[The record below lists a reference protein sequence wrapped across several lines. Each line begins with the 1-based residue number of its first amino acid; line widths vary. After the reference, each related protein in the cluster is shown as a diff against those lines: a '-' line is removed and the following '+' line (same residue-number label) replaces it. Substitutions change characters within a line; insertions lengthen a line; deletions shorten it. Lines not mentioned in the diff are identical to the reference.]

1 MKKSLALKITSALIT
16 TIAVLVAI
24 DLSDTATI
32 EGLGAQITALLS
44 VIVTLD
50 ATL

>member
-1 MKKSLALKITSALIT
+1 MKKSLALKIACWSITAL
-16 TIAVLVAI
+16 AVLVAI

-32 EGLGAQITALLS
+32 EGLGAKIAALLS